1 MHAILLA
8 GQTNQGL
15 LKAVS
20 GAEYEAEI
28 LVGGRP
34 MADWVL
40 DALGAAPSVSSIGM
54 VGPTLLA
61 REGVTL
67 APMTGDLFGNILNG
81 LTTVPVGEERVL
93 FVTSDVPWITPV
105 VIEAFLRGAPPDADV
120 VYPVIPKEAAER
132 RFPGTKRTY
141 VRLREGTVTGG
152 NLFLARVAS
161 VPRLKERAEVL
172 LAHRKAPLML
182 ARDVGLGLLLR
193 LLTGRLSLA
202 QAEDRVGG
210 LLGIRGRAILFPY
223 AEAGVDVDKPE
234 DLALAERELGSP
246 GQASGQ
252 GWNGS

>member
-1 MHAILLA
+1 MHAIVLA
-8 GQTNQGL
+8 GQPNQGL
-15 LKAVS
+15 LKAMS
-20 GAEYEAEI
+20 GVEYEAEI

-40 DALGAAPSVSSIGM
+40 DALWAAPSVSSIGM
-54 VGPTLLA
+54 VGPASLG
-61 REGVTL
+61 RDGVIL

-81 LTTVPVGEERVL
+81 LTTVPAGEERVL
-93 FVTSDVPWITPV
+93 FVTSDIPWITPGAL
-105 VIEAFLRGAPPDADV
+105 EAFLKGAPDDADV

-161 VPRLKERAEVL
+161 VGRLKERAEVL
-172 LAHRKAPLML
+172 LAHRKAPLKL

-193 LLTGRLSLA
+193 LITGRLSLP
-202 QAEDRVGG
+202 QAEDRVGS
-210 LLGIRGRAILFPY
+210 LLGIRGRAIMFPY

-252 GWNGS
+252 GWYGS